1 MADKVNK
8 DYKTEV
14 GRLYSTGID
23 YDNARDQFLSKASEN
38 SYLLLEDH
46 QLSINQIPV
55 NDLVSQFDEAWS
67 EYEHMKFAALSFM
80 KGKI

>member
-23 YDNARDQFLSKASEN
+23 YDNAMAQFLSKASEN
-38 SYLLLEDH
+38 SIYPT
-46 QLSINQIPV
+46 N
-55 NDLVSQFDEAWS
+55 LVSQFDDCLLYTS
-67 EYEHMKFAALSFM
+67 DAADE
-80 KGKI
+80 